1 MTVETTLPLTHPK
14 AIWNLLRATF
24 TEWTEDQAPRL
35 GAALAYYSVF
45 SLAPLLVII
54 VSIVGLVFDPADA
67 TGQVVREIQGLAG
80 PETAAAIEGIIQNTN
95 QPATGL
101 FATIV
106 SLVVLL
112 FGASGVF
119 GELHQSLNTI
129 WDIEP
134 KPKQGIWATIKDRF
148 FTFSMVLGTGF
159 MLLTSLV
166 ISAVISGIGTYMNG
180 WLPGWEAAVQ
190 VINFFISFAIITVL
204 FGLIFR
210 YVPDADIAWSD
221 VWLGAIVTALL
232 FTIGKALIGLYIGH
246 SSFASTYG
254 AAASLAVILFWVYYS
269 SQILFFGAEFTQVY
283 ANTYGSRIRSQ
294 STGQLTEP
302 SVTPTTDGKP
312 VKP

>member
-1 MTVETTLPLTHPK
+1 MMTVETTLPITHPT

-24 TEWTEDQAPRL
+24 TEWSQDQAPRL

-45 SLAPLLVII
+45 SLAPLLVIL

-80 PETAAAIEGIIQNTN
+80 PETAAAIEGIIQNTD

-119 GELHQSLNTI
+119 GELHQSLNAI

-134 KPKQGIWATIKDRF
+134 KPKQGIWATIKERF

-159 MLLTSLV
+159 LLLVSLV
-166 ISAVISGIGTYMNG
+166 ISAAISGIGTYMNG
-180 WLPGWEAAVQ
+180 WLPGWETAVQ
-190 VINFFISFAIITVL
+190 IINFFISFGIITVL
-204 FGLIFR
+204 FALIFKF
-210 YVPDADIAWSD
+210 VPDAEISWND
-221 VWLGAIVTALL
+221 VWLGAVVTALL

-246 SSFASTYG
+246 GSFASTYG

-294 STGQLTEP
+294 STGKLTEP
-302 SVTPTTDGKP
+302 SVEPITTHQP
-312 VKP
+312 S